1 MNAVDADMLDDES
14 RIHSTVDVR
23 NYVFVFISAD
33 EIAFCRCVFDFWQN
47 NCRSCGRILMKC
59 FGDRGGMWDW
69 QQVVIDF
76 GGEPAS
82 SRCSRFFKGNFTN
95 AGYGNFA

>member
-1 MNAVDADMLDDES
+1 
-14 RIHSTVDVR
+14 
-23 NYVFVFISAD
+23 
-33 EIAFCRCVFDFWQN
+33 
-47 NCRSCGRILMKC
+47 MKC